1 MLKAINEISK
11 KNHEANKLLPKF
23 IKLDGELENVEFVC
37 TKTDGTKY
45 DFNRFS
51 LLLKFIAKIHNYE
64 ITLNEAIEDQ
74 TKLRILINKLNN
86 EYNPRSSKNVKEKE
100 RVLESARK
108 LSDAR
113 DEIIFFEKGVFLY
126 IGNVFKTK
134 EKEESEKEPEG
145 NKFLKYIEN
154 ESESINHDLFKEYF
168 NFIAPTVLAK
178 KLFETKDEIKN
189 NDFVNVIKS
198 RIHDLKD

>member
-1 MLKAINEISK
+1 MKLAK
-11 KNHEANKLLPKF
+11 KNDKANKLLFEFKK
-23 IKLDGELENVEFVC
+23 IDETLDNVELVC

-51 LLLKFIAKIHNYE
+51 LPLKFIEKIHKYE
-64 ITLNEAIEDQ
+64 ITLDEAIEDQ
-74 TKLRILINKLNN
+74 TELRILINKLNN

>member
-1 MLKAINEISK
+1 MTLKMQNS
-11 KNHEANKLLPKF
+11 F
-23 IKLDGELENVEFVC
+23 G

-86 EYNPRSSKNVKEKE
+86 QYNPRSLKKVKEKQ
-100 RVLESARK
+100 RVLESARI

-113 DEIIFFEKGVFLY
+113 DEIINFFEKGAFQY
-126 IGNVFKTK
+126 KDNVFTTK
-134 EKEESEKEPEG
+134 EKEESEKEPEE
-145 NKFLKYIEN
+145 KKIFKYIEN
-154 ESESINHDLFKEYF
+154 EPEIINYDLFK
-168 NFIAPTVLAK
+168 
-178 KLFETKDEIKN
+178 
-189 NDFVNVIKS
+189 
-198 RIHDLKD
+198 